1 MDFQYLREL
10 STIDMHLRFLI
21 IKMCL
26 DIEHYLKID
35 LLAKAESVNDDGYE
49 SIDKF
54 FSDSK
59 YQYIKKNIYLKETL
73 LTVEI

>member
-1 MDFQYLREL
+1 
-10 STIDMHLRFLI
+10 
-21 IKMCL
+21 MCL

-54 FSDSK
+54 FQIQS
-59 YQYIKKNIYLKETL
+59 INI
-73 LTVEI
+73 